1 MGQEAVKDGKERNRL
16 PDGEFPREPE
26 SPRGSSFGLALGLVV
41 SGLGHLAVIAL
52 LLLVPAHLPEL
63 SSETAY
69 TVELVNPG
77 ALGTSL
83 GGGDKPGEAGGAVQA
98 RPAPQKAPP
107 PPEAQ
112 TPPKDRPEVL
122 PERKETQKP
131 KPEAKPEA
139 VAEAEPKLKKPE
151 PKPAEKKP
159 EEIALAEKPKPKP
172 SPVKPKPTAEA
183 KPKPVASPKAPAPQP
198 TPAKAAPRP
207 TQVANASAPSL
218 PQPRPSA
225 PAKTEGAATS
235 TLDRELAAAVER
247 VGRRGGSGAP
257 GSGGGGQGPLSVGPG
272 SGPGGGGLI
281 RGIEFLVYYNAM
293 RSRIRDSWAWVGTNQ
308 RLKATVR
315 FGIEADG
322 TIVNVRLVKSSGD
335 ASYDESVLRAIARVG
350 KLDPPPAEYRRDF
363 ADVELEFTPG
373 DLGGR
378 G

>member
-1 MGQEAVKDGKERNRL
+1 VKNGRERNRL
-16 PDGEFPREPE
+16 PDREFPQELE
-26 SPRGSSFGLALGLVV
+26 SSRGSSLGLALGLVV
-41 SGLGHLAVIAL
+41 SGLAHLAAIAL
-52 LLLVPAHLPEL
+52 LLFVPAHFPEL
-63 SSETAY
+63 SSQTAY

-77 ALGTSL
+77 ALGESL
-83 GGGDKPGEAGGAVQA
+83 GGAEKPGEGGGTLQAG
-98 RPAPQKAPP
+98 PAPP
-107 PPEAQ
+107 PEPPN
-112 TPPKDRPEVL
+112 PPKEPPKPL
-122 PERKETQKP
+122 PERKEPEKP
-131 KPEAKPEA
+131 KEEAKPKA
-139 VAEAEPKLKKPE
+139 VAEAEPKPQKPE

-159 EEIALAEKPKPKP
+159 KEIALAEKPKPKP
-172 SPVKPKPTAEA
+172 SPVKPKATEEA
-183 KPKPVASPKAPAPQP
+183 KPKAVASPKPPAPQP
-198 TPAKAAPRP
+198 TPAQAAPRP
-207 TQVANASAPSL
+207 TQVAKASAPSL
-218 PQPRPSA
+218 PPPRA
-225 PAKTEGAATS
+225 PAPEKTAGAAAS

-247 VGRRGGSGAP
+247 VGRRGGSGVP

-322 TIVNVRLVKSSGD
+322 TIVNIRLVKSSGD
-335 ASYDESVLRAIARVG
+335 QSYDESVLRAIARVG

-373 DLGGR
+373 DLGGK